1 MDKYSV
7 TGMSC
12 AACAANIEKAVNKVQ
27 GVSGCSVSL
36 LTNSMTVEGTAATNS
51 IIEAVEKA
59 GYAAKKLGEQGGSVS
74 SAFNSSENP
83 LNENEEL
90 FCDKETPALKKRLVC
105 SVAILL
111 ILMYVSMG
119 HGMFGWPLPAWF
131 SKNGTNCVAIG
142 LTEMILAFSVML
154 INKKFF
160 VSGFKTLFHGTP
172 NMDTLVALG
181 SGISFVY
188 SIAALFGM
196 SDSVLS
202 GNTERTMTF
211 MHNLYFESAAMIVT
225 LITIG
230 KLLESLSKG
239 KTTSALKSLM
249 KLSPKTATILLNGKE
264 TEIPVEKVKTGDI
277 FIVRPGENIP
287 VDGKIIEG
295 SSAINE
301 SALTGESI
309 PVDKNIGDEVN
320 AATINTSG
328 FLKCEATRVGADT
341 ILSQIIQMVSDSA
354 ATKAPIAKIA
364 DKVSGVFVPVVL
376 AIALVTFAIWIF
388 CGADVTFSLARA
400 ISVLVVSCPCA
411 LGLATPV
418 AIMVGN
424 GIGAKNGILFKTSES
439 LETTGKTQIVVLDKT
454 GTVTNGEPVVTD
466 IIANEEDGINAIE
479 LLKCAAAL
487 ESKSEHPLSK
497 AVMRKAKENG
507 IEIAE
512 VSDFRVQPGNG
523 LSATL
528 NGPSSSAINGK
539 NESAA
544 SNSSNENKIFGGNL
558 RYIESV
564 APGSVSGKI
573 KEQAE
578 KLSEEGKTP
587 LFFAR
592 EEKLLGI
599 IAVSDLI
606 KDDSAQA
613 IKELKNMGIH
623 VVLLTGDN
631 EKTASAV
638 GKIAGVNQV
647 IADVLPD
654 GKAKIVNEFKNI
666 GKTCMIGD
674 GINDAPALTTA
685 DVGMA
690 IGAGTD
696 VAIDAADVV
705 LVKSNLTDA
714 VRAIRLSR
722 RTLKN
727 IHENL
732 FWAFFYNIILIP
744 IAAGVYY
751 HWFGLKMNPMLG
763 AAAMSLSSFCV
774 VTNALRLNFA
784 DIKTS
789 RHDRKIKINRR
800 AELSNLSAEK
810 KQAIEQKMSEKTNST
825 YDENKLIKEADIMT
839 AEKTFKVEGMMCPNC
854 EKHVREALEKI
865 DGVESATADH
875 NKAQVVVKISKDVPD
890 SEFEKAISD
899 AGYTFV
905 K

>member
-12 AACAANIEKAVNKVQ
+12 AACAANIEKAVNKVP
-27 GVSGCSVSL
+27 GVSNCSVSL
-36 LTNSMTVEGTAATNS
+36 LTNSMTVEGTAATSN
-51 IIEAVEKA
+51 IIAAVEKA
-59 GYAAKKLGEQGGSVS
+59 GYAAKKLGEQDGSVS
-74 SAFNSSENP
+74 SAFKTSENP
-83 LNENEEL
+83 INENEEL
-90 FCDKETPALKKRLVC
+90 FLDKETPVLKKRIVW
-105 SVAILL
+105 SVTILL
-111 ILMYVSMG
+111 ILMYISMR
-119 HGMFGWPLPAWF
+119 HGMFGFPLPAWF
-131 SKNGTNCVAIG
+131 SKNGTNYVAIG

-160 VSGFKTLFHGTP
+160 VSGFRTLFRGTP
-172 NMDTLVALG
+172 NMDTLVAMG

-239 KTTSALKSLM
+239 KTTNALKSLM

-328 FLKCEATRVGADT
+328 FLKCEATRVGSDT
-341 ILSQIIQMVSDSA
+341 TLSQIIQMVSDSA

-364 DKVSGVFVPVVL
+364 DKVSGVFVPVVI
-376 AIALVTFAIWIF
+376 AIAIVTFVIWII

-439 LETTGKTQIVVLDKT
+439 LEAAGKTQIAVLDKT

-466 IIANEEDGINAIE
+466 IIANETDGINAIE
-479 LLKCAAAL
+479 LLKNAAAL
-487 ESKSEHPLSK
+487 EAKSEHPLSK

-512 VSDFRVQPGNG
+512 VSDFHVQPGNG
-523 LSATL
+523 LSAVFHT
-528 NGPSSSAINGK
+528 SSSYAADGK
-539 NESAA
+539 KESAT
-544 SNSSNENKIFGGNL
+544 SSDTNANKIFGGNL

-564 APGSVSGKI
+564 APDSVNGKI

-578 KLSEEGKTP
+578 RLSEEGKTP
-587 LFFAR
+587 LFFLR
-592 EEKLLGI
+592 ENKLLGI

-631 EKTASAV
+631 EKTARAV
-638 GKIAGVNQV
+638 GKSAGVSQV

-654 GKAKIVNEFKNI
+654 GKAKIVNEFKKI

-705 LVKSNLTDA
+705 LVKSSLLDA

-722 RTLKN
+722 RTLRN

-744 IAAGVYY
+744 IAAGAYY

-784 DIKTS
+784 DIKNAK
-789 RHDRKIKINRR
+789 HDRKIKISR
-800 AELSNLSAEK
+800 SADLIDLK
-810 KQAIEQKMSEKTNST
+810 AANKHAVEQKIN
-825 YDENKLIKEADIMT
+825 DELDSACYRNNLVKEADIMAT
-839 AEKTFKVEGMMCPNC
+839 EKTFKVEGMMCPNC

-890 SEFEKAISD
+890 SEFEKAVSD